1 MILVILM
8 SIQMFEPNSSGL
20 ASAGNTA
27 RRAVARGRLVPNPK
41 ARLKEQFHEV
51 CRFKHLAV
59 RSEEAYWGWV
69 VRLLVFHREKAEM
82 LKPENRNRKAEG
94 NSEHPTAN
102 SEHPTSNIQH
112 PTANEAGMTGGAHC
126 PTPQAQSLTRPA
138 ATLAHP
144 MGEGQG
150 WRHPKDLGEAEVKA
164 FLTYLAADRLVA
176 ASTQNQALNALM
188 FLYREVLHEE
198 RVVADFERVRR
209 PARLPVVLSRN
220 EVNKVLAAV
229 APEHRLPLQ
238 LLYGTGMRLMEGL
251 RLRVKDV
258 DFERNQIIVH
268 GGKGD
273 KDRSTMLPDK
283 LKLELQ
289 GHLER
294 VRLMHAEDLRKGLGA
309 VWLPEGLARKYPGAA
324 REWGWQ
330 WVFPAKGLA
339 LDPESVNFN
348 LGSTESRP
356 TGSGPTLRRH
366 HLKEDTLQRAIKLAA
381 ARVGLAKNVTPHTLR
396 HSFATHLL
404 EAGYDIRT
412 VQDLL
417 GHKNVATTQIYT
429 HVMLK
434 PGIGVRSPLDQA

>member
-1 MILVILM
+1 MIWVILL
-8 SIQMFEPNSSGL
+8 SSQMVDPNSGRSV
-20 ASAGNTA
+20 SAGNTA
-27 RRAVARGRLVPNPK
+27 RRASVFAGLRRDKSVREGASAFPHDPHPVQQSPNHPLPFPRARDKLLPNPK

-69 VRLLVFHREKAEM
+69 VRLVRFFDSKINPRDL
-82 LKPENRNRKAEG
+82 
-94 NSEHPTAN
+94 S
-102 SEHPTSNIQH
+102 
-112 PTANEAGMTGGAHC
+112 
-126 PTPQAQSLTRPA
+126 
-138 ATLAHP
+138 
-144 MGEGQG
+144 GEQ
-150 WRHPKDLGEAEVKA
+150 LGE
-164 FLTYLAADRLVA
+164 FLSHLASVGKVA

-188 FLYREVLHEE
+188 FLYREVLHAE
-198 RVVADFERVRR
+198 RAVAAFERVRR
-209 PARLPVVLSRN
+209 PARLPEVLSRD
-220 EVNKVLAAV
+220 EVKKVLAAV

-238 LLYGTGMRLMEGL
+238 LLYGTGLRLMELL

-258 DFERNQIIVH
+258 DFERNQIMVR

-289 GHLER
+289 RHLER
-294 VRLMHAEDLRKGLGA
+294 VKLIHAEDLREGLGA
-309 VWLPEGLARKYPGAA
+309 VWLPEGLARKYPKAA

-339 LDPESVNFN
+339 RDPESVQR
-348 LGSTESRP
+348 GSTESR
-356 TGSGPTLRRH
+356 PTLRRH
-366 HLKEDTLQRAIKLAA
+366 HLKEDTLQRAVKLAT

-404 EAGYDIRT
+404 ESGYDIRT
-412 VQDLL
+412 VQELL

-429 HVMLK
+429 HVMQKL
-434 PGIGVRSPLDQA
+434 GLGVRSPLDN

>member
-1 MILVILM
+1 M
-8 SIQMFEPNSSGL
+8 
-20 ASAGNTA
+20 
-27 RRAVARGRLVPNPK
+27 PNPK

-69 VRLLVFHREKAEM
+69 VRLVRFFDSKINPRDL
-82 LKPENRNRKAEG
+82 
-94 NSEHPTAN
+94 S
-102 SEHPTSNIQH
+102 
-112 PTANEAGMTGGAHC
+112 
-126 PTPQAQSLTRPA
+126 
-138 ATLAHP
+138 
-144 MGEGQG
+144 GEQ
-150 WRHPKDLGEAEVKA
+150 LGE
-164 FLTYLAADRLVA
+164 FLSHLASVGKVA

-188 FLYREVLHEE
+188 FLYREVLHAE
-198 RVVADFERVRR
+198 RAVAAFERVRR
-209 PARLPVVLSRN
+209 PARLPEVLSRD
-220 EVNKVLAAV
+220 EVKKVLAAV

-238 LLYGTGMRLMEGL
+238 LLYGTGLRLMELL

-258 DFERNQIIVH
+258 DFERNQIMVR

-289 GHLER
+289 RHLER
-294 VRLMHAEDLRKGLGA
+294 VKLIHAEDLREGLGA
-309 VWLPEGLARKYPGAA
+309 VWLPEGLARKYPKAA

-339 LDPESVNFN
+339 RDPESVQR
-348 LGSTESRP
+348 GSTESR
-356 TGSGPTLRRH
+356 PTLRRH
-366 HLKEDTLQRAIKLAA
+366 HLKEDTLQRAVKLAT

-404 EAGYDIRT
+404 ESGYDIRT
-412 VQDLL
+412 VQELL

-429 HVMLK
+429 HVMQKL
-434 PGIGVRSPLDQA
+434 GLGVRSPLDN